1 MRLLCVEDNSALRKM
16 MDCVLSPTGMDVDFA
31 ANGREAVEAYE
42 ISEYDAIL
50 MDVEMPVMSGI
61 EAVREIRQIEQ
72 GHNLGHTPI
81 LFLTSK
87 EQARLREVSQTVG
100 GDGLLPKPFT
110 PEALL
115 SALDRIRHM
124 PTTPSYPGGM
134 AAHA

>member
-1 MRLLCVEDNSALRKM
+1 MRLLCVDDNSTVCRML
-16 MDCVLSPTGMDVDFA
+16 DTLLTSSGMDVDFA

-42 ISEYDAIL
+42 ESEYDAIL
-50 MDVEMPVMSGI
+50 MDIELPVLSGI

-72 GHNLGHTPI
+72 GHNLNPTPI
-81 LFLTSK
+81 LFLTGHPHS
-87 EQARLREVSQTVG
+87 QVREAGQTVG
-100 GDGLLPKPFT
+100 GDGVLAKPFT

-124 PTTPSYPGGM
+124 PKAPCYPGGM

>member
-1 MRLLCVEDNSALRKM
+1 MRLLCVEDNSALRQIV
-16 MDCVLSPTGMDVDFA
+16 DGVLSRRGVNVDFA

-81 LFLTSK
+81 LFLTGH
-87 EQARLREVSQTVG
+87 EPAQLREAGQTVG
-100 GDGLLPKPFT
+100 GDGLLAKPFT